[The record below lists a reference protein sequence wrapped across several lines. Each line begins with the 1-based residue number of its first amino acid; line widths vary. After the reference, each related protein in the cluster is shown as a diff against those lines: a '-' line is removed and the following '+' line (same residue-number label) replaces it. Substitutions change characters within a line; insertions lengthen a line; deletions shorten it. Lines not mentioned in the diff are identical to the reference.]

1 MRSQLFCPVGN
12 SRFASTYF
20 DTGRICDRQR
30 LDIFDPSRAAP
41 LDSTRA
47 CNGTRKPPPMRNMP
61 MGYMGSWN
69 ANRIDELD
77 KQESPGADQIE
88 ALQPTE
94 EELAELAGE

>member
-1 MRSQLFCPVGN
+1 
-12 SRFASTYF
+12 
-20 DTGRICDRQR
+20 
-30 LDIFDPSRAAP
+30 
-41 LDSTRA
+41 
-47 CNGTRKPPPMRNMP
+47 
-61 MGYMGSWN
+61 MGSWN